1 MVRSDRKRDSWRR
14 DCEERAGGHGVSAQP
29 AERDQLARQHLPFHR
44 AQQRRQRPASCGPPK
59 RPQCWVSSIISIT
72 TFVEVDGLT
81 SNSLAWFA
89 KPEELDETGSSG
101 AMNEISR
108 RALLSAAAATGAI
121 AVCARSLRRAAVADP
136 IAPLAYLTPG
146 IDAKFGNR
154 IVKVSNP
161 GQEIPGLGLTWDRVA
176 IHHYSIDQA
185 WNADQSLL
193 ALDRG
198 AKPKVFLD
206 GRTYE
211 PVFALPAPGDVRWHP
226 RKSDDMIFVAD
237 RAVGLWNVRTN
248 AVSGL
253 RSLSGYREASFGD
266 HKGNPSDNGTRIAVT
281 ALRSDGKRVVFGC
294 DLDTGEQYPDI
305 DVSGEAQVGHTTI
318 SPTGSHIVVYSRV
331 GQDARSSRR
340 RIFTTNG
347 ELLQTWTEYE
357 RPGHGDFA
365 LDPNGDEVL
374 VGRSKSGPDRWRIIA
389 RRLVDGKITVL
400 SPPCSATH
408 VSKRNLRDPA
418 WVFATFKSHDGRPG
432 FAPYDGEVGAV
443 SMDGKQTVRR
453 LAQTHSVLNGYLTE
467 PHACPSP
474 DGQRAIFA
482 SNWGDA
488 DGPIAAYVAEFQP
501 PA

>member
-1 MVRSDRKRDSWRR
+1 MKR
-14 DCEERAGGHGVSAQP
+14 G
-29 AERDQLARQHLPFHR
+29 HR
-44 AQQRRQRPASCGPPK
+44 AP
-59 RPQCWVSSIISIT
+59 
-72 TFVEVDGLT
+72 
-81 SNSLAWFA
+81 
-89 KPEELDETGSSG
+89 
-101 AMNEISR
+101 MNGISR
-108 RALLSAAAATGAI
+108 RALLSAAATTG
-121 AVCARSLRRAAVADP
+121 VVFVYDRLLRRTTAANS
-136 IAPLAYLTPG
+136 IAPLEYLTPA
-146 IDAKFGNR
+146 IDAKFGSK

-206 GRTYE
+206 GNTYK
-211 PVFALPAPGDVRWHP
+211 PVFALLPPGDVRWHP
-226 RKSDDMIFVAD
+226 LRSDDMIFVAD
-237 RAVGLWNVRTN
+237 RAVGLWNVRIN
-248 AVSGL
+248 AVSVL
-253 RSLSGYREASFGD
+253 RSLSDYREASFGD
-266 HKGNPSDNGTRIAVT
+266 HKGNPSDDGSRIAVT
-281 ALRSDGKRVVFGC
+281 AMRSDGKRVVFAY
-294 DLDTGEQYPDI
+294 DLETGKKHPDI
-305 DVSGEAQVGHTTI
+305 DVSGEAEVGHTTI

-331 GQDARSSRR
+331 GQNARSSRR

-365 LDPNGDEVL
+365 LDLNGDEVL
-374 VGRSKSGPDRWRIIA
+374 IGRSKSGPDRWQIIA

-408 VSKRNLRDPA
+408 VSKRNLRDPGWA
-418 WVFATFKSHDGRPG
+418 FATFKPHDGRLG
-432 FAPYDGEVGAV
+432 FAPYDGEVGAIA
-443 SMDGKQTVRR
+443 MDGKQAVRR
-453 LAQTHSVLNGYLTE
+453 LAQTHSAPNGYLTE

-488 DGPIAAYVAEFQP
+488 AGPIAAYVAEFRP